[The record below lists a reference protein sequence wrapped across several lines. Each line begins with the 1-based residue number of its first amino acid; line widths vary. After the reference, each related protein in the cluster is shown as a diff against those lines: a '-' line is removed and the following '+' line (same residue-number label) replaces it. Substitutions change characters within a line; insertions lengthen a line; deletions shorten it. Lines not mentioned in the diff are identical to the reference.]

1 MGVLATNAYS
11 KNFSTDEAPE
21 YVVADDCWL
30 EEIGPV
36 ELREYREMLM
46 NLGFYP
52 DKVLINT
59 LTMIAEDYAPLERS
73 ASELYNLIRDML
85 LNPKVAA
92 GRKLPLIYVIDSI
105 LKNAKGQYVPIIER
119 TASEWIDATYKV
131 MEHREEERVKL
142 RKVVNTWR
150 DFNIFHSEAIDLMSK
165 IFDEADA
172 AVKTKVD
179 SESAFLNV
187 TPAVKKQMQLLLNSL
202 HEGMDELQ
210 KISLERLAQINP
222 KLLEQIRQEAV
233 DLVSRNVDAFSTGK
247 NATSMES
254 CICVEAR
261 SPQDIERSLEWLN
274 IDYVSLDQG
283 NELVS
288 SLQNLVL
295 EGAALVS
302 PPKLGT
308 NDNDLMNILLAA
320 SAASKYLS
328 RMIQKTSASE
338 PKGSLSKKKLASNLS
353 VQKPWYPSFMES
365 SGPFFGKTDAQ
376 RNISKDSFTNEGLKE
391 RNSWAIG
398 SLYDPGLPFVSSA
411 DGHRFATQLELS
423 RHIDALFRKR

>member
-1 MGVLATNAYS
+1 V
-11 KNFSTDEAPE
+11 
-21 YVVADDCWL
+21 
-30 EEIGPV
+30 
-36 ELREYREMLM
+36 
-46 NLGFYP
+46 
-52 DKVLINT
+52 
-59 LTMIAEDYAPLERS
+59 
-73 ASELYNLIRDML
+73 
-85 LNPKVAA
+85 

-119 TASEWIDATYKV
+119 TASEWIDATYKM
-131 MEHREEERVKL
+131 MEHREEERGKL

-150 DFNIFHSEAIDLMSK
+150 DFNIFQSEAIDLMSK
-165 IFDEADA
+165 VFDEADA

-179 SESAFLNV
+179 SESAFLTV

-222 KLLEQIRQEAV
+222 KLLEQIRQEAM
-233 DLVSRNVDAFSTGK
+233 DLVSRNVGSVSTGK
-247 NATSMES
+247 NATSTSMGS

-261 SPQDIERSLEWLN
+261 SPQEIERSLEWLN

-283 NELVS
+283 KELVS

-295 EGAALVS
+295 EGAASVA

-308 NDNDLMNILLAA
+308 NGNELMNILLAA

-328 RMIQKTSASE
+328 QMMQKTSTSE
-338 PKGSLSKKKLASNLS
+338 LKGSLYNKKLATNLS
-353 VQKPWYPSFMES
+353 VQKPWYPSFMQS
-365 SGPFFGKTDAQ
+365 SGPFFGKSDAQ
-376 RNISKDSFTNEGLKE
+376 RNVSKDSFTNEGLKE

-398 SLYDPGLPFVSSA
+398 SLYDQGLPFVSSA

-423 RHIDALFRKR
+423 RHIDTLFRKR